1 MSDIPFDQSK
11 SHLLQLEATDQ
22 IIDEIYKFDDLK
34 KEDQNLKSKKEIKK
48 IKQIQTL
55 IILSNYNVVQIQF
68 CKIKKIIHV

>member
-34 KEDQNLKSKKEIKK
+34 KEDQK
-48 IKQIQTL
+48 
-55 IILSNYNVVQIQF
+55 LSN
-68 CKIKKIIHV
+68 